1 MTELIEVEAAMFINW
16 RKLVSSKES
25 FLLGLNF
32 TNFKLWADKSF
43 ISTVIP
49 VQLVT
54 KRGSLINLTPRTFES
69 PDIFHITCVFQGV
82 SLTLSAFSI
91 EIKTHGGNDFAG
103 IGTHGLG

>member
-16 RKLVSSKES
+16 RKLISSKES

-32 TNFKLWADKSF
+32 TNFKLWAYKSF

-49 VQLVT
+49 GQLVT
-54 KRGSLINLTPRTFES
+54 KRGSLINLTRWTFDS
-69 PDIFHITCVFQGV
+69 PDIFHATYVFQGV